1 MREKFWKLGLIR
13 RKLGWWIEK
22 MDVAV
27 ESTEHLE
34 GVVSAPPSK
43 AYTHRM
49 LIAASLS
56 NGTSTISNPL
66 VSDDTQATLE
76 AVKALGAETE
86 LEKNRWIIH
95 GKEKLKTPSQPIDCG
110 ESGSTLRFMIP
121 VAALAPGPST
131 FLFGAPFERRPVA
144 PLLESLRELGV
155 ESAVQENGSSVTVRG
170 GGIRGGKTS
179 IRGDV
184 SSQFISGLLFAC
196 PKAKEDTE
204 ISVTNKL
211 ESRGYVEMTLEVL
224 VKHGLEGAVN
234 GELTRL
240 WIPSNQSYVPCDH
253 TVPGD
258 FSSAAFLLAAAATTS
273 SHVTVKNLD
282 YQTCQG
288 DSAIMGI
295 LTEMGA
301 SVKIGDDS
309 VEVEGGQLV
318 GVDIDAKDIPDL
330 VPVCAVLGC
339 YAEGHSLIYN
349 AKRLRYK
356 ESDRLDSISAE
367 LKKMGAEITVNEDG
381 LTINGGNRLHG
392 ATVNSHNDHRIAMA
406 CAVAALGAEGK
417 TKIQN
422 VECINKSYPQF
433 FSDLRMLGANVVGS

>member
-1 MREKFWKLGLIR
+1 
-13 RKLGWWIEK
+13 
-22 MDVAV
+22 
-27 ESTEHLE
+27 
-34 GVVSAPPSK
+34 
-43 AYTHRM
+43 M

-66 VSDDTQATLE
+66 VSDDTQATLD

-86 LEKNRWIIH
+86 LKKNQWIIH
-95 GKEKLKTPSQPIDCG
+95 GKEKLETPASPIDCG

-121 VAALAPGPST
+121 VAALAPGPSK
-131 FLFGAPFERRPVA
+131 FLFGAPFERRPVT

-155 ESAVQENGSSVTVRG
+155 ESLVQEGNDSSVTIRG
-170 GGIRGGKTS
+170 EGIRGGTTS
-179 IRGDV
+179 IRGDI

-196 PKAKEDTE
+196 PKAKDDTE
-204 ISVTNKL
+204 IHVTNKL
-211 ESRGYVEMTLEVL
+211 ESRGYVEMTLEML

-234 GELTRL
+234 DDLTRL
-240 WIPSNQSYVPCDH
+240 WIPSNQSYVPCNH

-273 SHVTVKNLD
+273 SHITVKNLD
-282 YQTCQG
+282 YHTCQG
-288 DSAIMGI
+288 DSAIVNV
-295 LTEMGA
+295 LAEMGA
-301 SVKIGDDS
+301 TVKLGDDS
-309 VEVEGGQLV
+309 VEVEGGELV

-356 ESDRLDSISAE
+356 ESDRLTSVSAE
-367 LKKMGAEITVNEDG
+367 LKKMGADITVNEDG
-381 LTINGGNRLHG
+381 LTINGGRRLHG
-392 ATVNSHNDHRIAMA
+392 ATVDPHNDHRIAMA

-422 VECINKSYPQF
+422 AECINKSYPQF
-433 FSDLRMLGANVVGS
+433 FNDLRMLGADVVGS

>member
-1 MREKFWKLGLIR
+1 MEIT
-13 RKLGWWIEK
+13 
-22 MDVAV
+22 V
-27 ESTEHLE
+27 ENTGHLE

-49 LIAASLS
+49 LIASSLS
-56 NGTSTISNPL
+56 NGTSEISNPL

-86 LEKNRWIIH
+86 LHENRWTIH
-95 GKEKLKTPSQPIDCG
+95 GKEKLKTPSHPIDCR

-131 FLFGAPFERRPVA
+131 LLFGASFERRPVA
-144 PLLESLRELGV
+144 PLLESLKELGV
-155 ESAVQENGSSVTVRG
+155 ESEVQENGSSVMVSG

-179 IRGDV
+179 IRGDI

-196 PKAKEDTE
+196 PRANEDTE
-204 ISVTNKL
+204 IFVTTKL
-211 ESRGYVEMTLEVL
+211 ESKGYVEMTLEVL

-234 GELTRL
+234 DDLSRL
-240 WIPSNQSYVPCDH
+240 WIPSNQSYVPCNH

-258 FSSAAFLLAAAATTS
+258 FSSAAFLLAAAAVTS

-282 YQTCQG
+282 YRSCQG
-288 DSAIMGI
+288 DRAIVGI
-295 LTEMGA
+295 LEEMGA
-301 SVKIGDDS
+301 SVKIGDNS
-309 VEVEGGQLV
+309 VEVEAGQLV
-318 GVDIDAKDIPDL
+318 GVDVDAKDIPDL

-339 YAEGHSLIYN
+339 YAEGYSQIYN

-356 ESDRLDSISAE
+356 ESERLDSVSTE
-367 LKKMGAEITVNEDG
+367 LKKMGADIIVNEDG
-381 LTINGGNRLHG
+381 LTINGGSKLKG
-392 ATVNSHNDHRIAMA
+392 TTVDPHNDHRIAMA

-433 FSDLRMLGANVVGS
+433 FNDLRLLGVNVVGS